1 MQKTLEKRL
10 AKLPP
15 KVALPLKHLAKIGQ
29 MQDKD
34 IRLVLDAGDL
44 VGNHTH
50 LLGFAAGAMGMAAE
64 RVPIHD
70 TVSMAKKLG
79 ARIQLDWTPRRWREE
94 HDKLAK
100 RITLHRFRQKNV
112 DYDVSSFEAL
122 LPATYPGYLIRTSL
136 RLATVGWHQRHCVAS
151 YHKQVVSGACAIA
164 CVFINKTRWTVDLRK
179 NYGVANSLRINMIC
193 TTDNKIPDP
202 FTSKAIHECLNIQES
217 PRYGYHR
224 YQRDIDL
231 RESVTSANLA
241 RVRQSLL
248 KAGIDKVCVQQDSD
262 PTPLGSLPD
271 FYCEPQNVSI
281 EKLELELY
289 DITPDR
295 DENDNLV
302 CQLETVSLKKSVELL
317 TDELISKHR
326 AAHHRWR
333 TAPLRQHAVLELDVK
348 TGVIS
353 IRVAESNSLSPR
365 AVIKTR
371 DEQFRIDDNPE
382 VDLQLAA

>member
-15 KVALPLKHLAKIGQ
+15 KVAMPLKHLAKIGQ

-44 VGNHTH
+44 VGIHTH

-179 NYGVANSLRINMIC
+179 NYGVASSLRINMIC
-193 TTDNKIPDP
+193 TTDNKTPDP
-202 FTSKAIHECLNIQES
+202 FTTKTIHECLNIQET

-224 YQRDIDL
+224 VHRDFDL
-231 RESVTSANLA
+231 RKSVTSANLA

-248 KAGIDKVCVQQDSD
+248 KAGIDKACVQQDSD

-271 FYCEPQNVSI
+271 LYCEPQNVSI

-302 CQLETVSLKKSVELL
+302 FQLETVSLKKSVELL

-333 TAPLRQHAVLELDVK
+333 TDPLRQHAMLELDVK
-348 TGVIS
+348 LGVIS

-371 DEQFRIDDNPE
+371 DDQFRIDDNPE

>member
-15 KVALPLKHLAKIGQ
+15 KVAMPLKHLAKIDQ
-29 MQDKD
+29 MKDRD

-44 VGNHTH
+44 VGNHAH
-50 LLGFAAGAMGMAAE
+50 LLGFAAGAMGMAAS

-70 TVSMAKKLG
+70 TVAMAKKLG

-122 LPATYPGYLIRTSL
+122 LPATYPGYLIRNSM
-136 RLATVGWHQRHCVAS
+136 RLATVGWRQRHCVAD
-151 YHKQVVSGACAIA
+151 YHDLVVSGHRAIA
-164 CVFINKTRWTVDLRK
+164 CVFINKTRWTVELRK
-179 NYGVANSLRINMIC
+179 SDDLANSLEINMIR
-193 TTDNKIPDP
+193 TTDNRAPDP
-202 FTSKAIHECLNIQES
+202 FTSKAIHDCMNIQEA
-217 PRYGYHR
+217 PPQDYTRR
-224 YQRDIDL
+224 LRDAEVKT
-231 RESVTSANLA
+231 RVTWANLA
-241 RVRQSLL
+241 RVRHALL
-248 KAGIDKVCVQQDSD
+248 KTGIDKVSVHRESD

-271 FYCEPQNVSI
+271 LYCEPQDVSI
-281 EKLELELY
+281 EKQELELY
-289 DITPDR
+289 AATGHR
-295 DENDNLV
+295 NESDNLV
-302 CQLETVSLKKSVELL
+302 FQLETVSLNTSVELL

-353 IRVAESNSLSPR
+353 IRVAESNSVNPR

-371 DEQFRIDDNPE
+371 DDQFRIDENPE